1 MWAGWAYNVK
11 HHKQLE
17 YYHNYEWDKCSYFVF
32 HARIHQQWLS
42 YDDAIKPESLKWQ
55 HMIKTRIDEN
65 GRVCTKCKE
74 YKLWDYFARTKW
86 TTTRRTPDCLECRKQ
101 AKIEYRERTGRIKDR
116 EYKQKTR
123 ILQIGEKI
131 SFMEV
136 VYIDW
141 LPRDEIWEVVD
152 KKKMQWY
159 RIKSLLTGYYKTLDT
174 TEWNINYKKYYKNPL
189 F

>member
-1 MWAGWAYNVK
+1 M
-11 HHKQLE
+11 
-17 YYHNYEWDKCSYFVF
+17 
-32 HARIHQQWLS
+32 S
-42 YDDAIKPESLKWQ
+42 YDDAIKPESLEWK

-65 GRVCTKCKE
+65 GRVCTKCEE
-74 YKLWDYFARTKW
+74 YKLWDCFARTKW
-86 TTTRRTPDCLECRKQ
+86 TTTRRTPDCLECRRK
-101 AKIEYRERTGRIKDR
+101 AKIEYRERTKYKKDR
-116 EYKQKTR
+116 EYKQRTR
-123 ILQIGEKI
+123 KLEIGEKL

-141 LPRDEIWEVVD
+141 MPRDEIWEVVD